1 MRDTGGKEP
10 LAGIGV
16 LVTRPEH
23 QSQRLAELI
32 RSLGGEPL
40 LFPAM
45 EIVALPDEATAPVL
59 KRLPQFDLAVFTS
72 QNAARLAMQ
81 RIAQAGGLPAGMRV
95 AVLGPGTASELK
107 RFGVREMITPEADF
121 DSEALLDALSGL
133 KLAEKRVV
141 IFRGQGGRELLGE
154 SLRRR
159 GAEVEYVE
167 CYRRARPR
175 RDLAE
180 LMPLWQQGSLRA
192 SLATSSE
199 IVTNLF
205 DMAGEACR
213 PWLCQTPMFVS
224 HPHVAATAFA
234 FGVHT
239 VFVTR
244 MGDEA
249 LASGLETWFGRLRRV
264 QPVACPS

>member
-1 MRDTGGKEP
+1 VRGPGDRQP
-10 LAGIGV
+10 LARIGV

-23 QSQRLAELI
+23 QSQRVAELI

-45 EIVALPDEATAPVL
+45 EIVAQPDDATAPVL
-59 KRLPQFDLAVFTS
+59 KRLAQFDLAIFTS
-72 QNAARLAMQ
+72 PNAARLAMQ
-81 RIAQAGGLPAGMRV
+81 RIAQAGGLPAGVRV
-95 AVLGPGTASELK
+95 AALGPGSAAELK
-107 RFGVREMITPEADF
+107 KSGVREMITPEADF

-133 KLAEKRVV
+133 PFAGKSVV

-154 SLRRR
+154 SLRQR

-167 CYRRARPR
+167 CYRRARPQ

-180 LMPLWQQGSLRA
+180 LMPLWRQGRLRA
-192 SLATSSE
+192 CLATSSE
-199 IVTNLF
+199 IVINLF

-224 HPHVAATAFA
+224 HPRVAATAFA
-234 FGVHT
+234 YGVHT
-239 VFVTR
+239 VFVAGT
-244 MGDEA
+244 GDEA
-249 LASGLETWFGRLRRV
+249 LASGMETWFARLRQV
-264 QPVACPS
+264 QPVT

>member
-1 MRDTGGKEP
+1 MGDTGSRQP

-23 QSQRLAELI
+23 QSRRLTELI
-32 RSLGGEPL
+32 LGLGGEPV

-45 EIVALPDEATAPVL
+45 EIVALPDDATALVL
-59 KRLPQFDLAVFTS
+59 QRLHQIDLAIFTS
-72 QNAARLAMQ
+72 PNAARLVMG
-81 RIAQAGGLPAGMRV
+81 RIALARGLPTGVRV
-95 AVLGPGTASELK
+95 AVLGPGTAAELK
-107 RFGVREMITPEADF
+107 KFGVREMITPEADF
-121 DSEALLDALSGL
+121 DSEALLQALSGL
-133 KLAEKRVV
+133 LFSGKKVV

-154 SLRRR
+154 SLRQR

-175 RDLAE
+175 HDLAE
-180 LMPLWQQGSLRA
+180 LIPLWQQDRLQA
-192 SLATSSE
+192 CLATSSE
-199 IVTNLF
+199 IVINLF

-224 HPHVAATAFA
+224 HSRVAATAFA

-239 VFVTR
+239 VFVAG

-249 LASGLETWFGRLRRV
+249 LASGLETWFARLRQA
-264 QPVACPS
+264 QPTA

>member
-1 MRDTGGKEP
+1 VRGTGNKQP
-10 LAGIGV
+10 LSGIGV

-23 QSQRLAELI
+23 LSQRLADLI
-32 RSLGGEPL
+32 LGLGGEPL

-45 EIVALPDEATAPVL
+45 EIVAQPDAVTAPVL
-59 KRLPQFDLAVFTS
+59 KRLAQFGLAVFTS
-72 QNAARLAMQ
+72 SNAARLVMQ
-81 RIAQAGGLPAGMRV
+81 RIANAGGLPAGMRV
-95 AVLGPGTASELK
+95 AALGPGTAAELK
-107 RFGVREMITPEADF
+107 KFGVREMITPDSDF

-133 KLAEKRVV
+133 QFAGKSVV

-154 SLRRR
+154 SLRQR
-159 GAEVEYVE
+159 GAQVEYVE

-192 SLATSSE
+192 CLATSSE
-199 IVTNLF
+199 IVINLF

-224 HPHVAATAFA
+224 HPRVAVTAFA
-234 FGVHT
+234 SGVHT
-239 VFVTR
+239 VFVAGT
-244 MGDEA
+244 GDEA
-249 LASGLETWFGRLRRV
+249 LVSGLETWFARLRQVIRV
-264 QPVACPS
+264 T

>member
-1 MRDTGGKEP
+1 VRATGDRQP

-32 RSLGGEPL
+32 RNLGGEPL

-45 EIVALPDEATAPVL
+45 EIVALPDDATAPVL
-59 KRLPQFDLAVFTS
+59 KRLARFDLAIFIS
-72 QNAARLAMQ
+72 PNAARLAMQ
-81 RIAQAGGLPAGMRV
+81 RIASAGGLPAGLGV
-95 AVLGPGTASELK
+95 AALGPGTIAELK
-107 RFGVREMITPEADF
+107 KFGVREMITPEADF

-133 KLAEKRVV
+133 QFAGKRVV
-141 IFRGQGGRELLGE
+141 IFRGQGGRALLGE

-175 RDLAE
+175 HDLAE
-180 LMPLWQQGSLRA
+180 LMPVWQQGRLRA
-192 SLATSSE
+192 CLATSSE
-199 IVTNLF
+199 IVINLF
-205 DMAGEACR
+205 DMAGEAYR

-224 HPHVAATAFA
+224 HSRVAAAAFA

-239 VFVTR
+239 VFVAG

-249 LASGLETWFGRLRRV
+249 LASGLETWFARLR
-264 QPVACPS
+264 QFHPVA

>member
-1 MRDTGGKEP
+1 VRGTGDRQP

-45 EIVALPDEATAPVL
+45 EIVAQPDAATAPVL
-59 KRLPQFDLAVFTS
+59 KRLAQFDLAIFTS
-72 QNAARLAMQ
+72 PNAARLAMQ
-81 RIAQAGGLPAGMRV
+81 RIAQAGSLPAGLRV
-95 AVLGPGTASELK
+95 AALGPGTAAELK
-107 RFGVREMITPEADF
+107 KSGVREMITPEADF

-133 KLAEKRVV
+133 QFAGKSVV
-141 IFRGQGGRELLGE
+141 ILRGQGGRELLGE
-154 SLRRR
+154 SLRQR

-167 CYRRARPR
+167 CYRRARPGH
-175 RDLAE
+175 DLAE
-180 LMPLWQQGSLRA
+180 LMPLWQQGRLRA
-192 SLATSSE
+192 CLATSSE
-199 IVTNLF
+199 ILINLF

-224 HPHVAATAFA
+224 HPRVAATAFA
-234 FGVHT
+234 FGVRT
-239 VFVTR
+239 VFVAGT
-244 MGDEA
+244 GDEA
-249 LASGLETWFGRLRRV
+249 LASGLETWFARLRRAH
-264 QPVACPS
+264 PVA

>member
-1 MRDTGGKEP
+1 MRGTGDRQP

-45 EIVALPDEATAPVL
+45 EIVAQADAATALVL
-59 KRLPQFDLAVFTS
+59 KRLAQFDLAIFTS
-72 QNAARLAMQ
+72 PNAAQLAMQ
-81 RIAQAGGLPAGMRV
+81 RIVQAGGLPAGMRV
-95 AVLGPGTASELK
+95 AALGPGTAAELK
-107 RFGVREMITPEADF
+107 KFGVREMITPEADF

-133 KLAEKRVV
+133 QFAGKSVV

-154 SLRRR
+154 SLRQR

-175 RDLAE
+175 HVLAE
-180 LMPLWQQGSLRA
+180 LMPLWQQGGLRA
-192 SLATSSE
+192 CLATSSE
-199 IVTNLF
+199 IVINLF

-213 PWLCQTPMFVS
+213 LWLCQTPMFVS
-224 HPHVAATAFA
+224 HPRVAATAFA

-239 VFVTR
+239 VFVAG

-249 LASGLETWFGRLRRV
+249 LASGLETWFARLRRV
-264 QPVACPS
+264 HPVA

>member
-1 MRDTGGKEP
+1 MRGTADRQP

-23 QSQRLAELI
+23 QAQRLAELI
-32 RSLGGEPL
+32 LGLGGEPL

-45 EIVALPDEATAPVL
+45 EIVAQPETATAPVL
-59 KRLPQFDLAVFTS
+59 KRLGQFDLAIFTS
-72 QNAARLAMQ
+72 PNAARLAMQ
-81 RIAQAGGLPAGMRV
+81 RIEQAGGLPAGLRV
-95 AVLGPGTASELK
+95 AALGPGTAAELK
-107 RFGVREMITPEADF
+107 KFGVREMITPQADF

-133 KLAEKRVV
+133 QFAGKRVV

-154 SLRRR
+154 SLRLR

-175 RDLAE
+175 HDLAE
-180 LMPLWQQGSLRA
+180 LMPLWQERRLRA
-192 SLATSSE
+192 CLTTSSE
-199 IVTNLF
+199 IVMNLF

-224 HPHVAATAFA
+224 HPRVAATAFA

-239 VFVTR
+239 IFVAGT
-244 MGDEA
+244 GDEA
-249 LASGLETWFGRLRRV
+249 LASGLGTWFARHRQV
-264 QPVACPS
+264 QPLT

>member
-1 MRDTGGKEP
+1 VRGTGDRQP

-45 EIVALPDEATAPVL
+45 EIVAQPDAATAPVL
-59 KRLPQFDLAVFTS
+59 KRLAQFDLAIFTS
-72 QNAARLAMQ
+72 PNAARLAMQ
-81 RIAQAGGLPAGMRV
+81 RIAQAGSLPAGLRV
-95 AVLGPGTASELK
+95 AALGPGTAAELK
-107 RFGVREMITPEADF
+107 KSGVREMITPEADF

-133 KLAEKRVV
+133 QFAGKSVV
-141 IFRGQGGRELLGE
+141 ILRGQGGRELLGE
-154 SLRRR
+154 SLRQR

-167 CYRRARPR
+167 CYRRARPGH
-175 RDLAE
+175 DLAE
-180 LMPLWQQGSLRA
+180 LMPLWQQGRLRA
-192 SLATSSE
+192 CLATSSE
-199 IVTNLF
+199 IVINLF

-224 HPHVAATAFA
+224 HPRVAATAFS

-239 VFVTR
+239 VFVAG

-249 LASGLETWFGRLRRV
+249 LASGLETWFARPRRV
-264 QPVACPS
+264 HPVA

>member
-1 MRDTGGKEP
+1 VRGTGGRQS

-32 RSLGGEPL
+32 HRLGGEPL

-45 EIVALPDEATAPVL
+45 EIVAQPDDATAPVL
-59 KRLPQFDLAVFTS
+59 KRLAQFDLAIFTS
-72 QNAARLAMQ
+72 PNAARLAMQ
-81 RIAQAGGLPAGMRV
+81 RIAQAGGLPAGVRV
-95 AVLGPGTASELK
+95 AALGPGSAAELK
-107 RFGVREMITPEADF
+107 KSGVREMITPEADF

-133 KLAEKRVV
+133 PFAGKSVV

-154 SLRRR
+154 SLRQR

-180 LMPLWQQGSLRA
+180 LMPLWRQGRLRA
-192 SLATSSE
+192 CLATSSE
-199 IVTNLF
+199 IVINLF

-224 HPHVAATAFA
+224 HPRVAATAFA
-234 FGVHT
+234 YGVHT
-239 VFVTR
+239 VFVAGT
-244 MGDEA
+244 GDEA
-249 LASGLETWFGRLRRV
+249 LASGLETWFARLRQV
-264 QPVACPS
+264 QPVT

>member
-1 MRDTGGKEP
+1 MRGTGGRQS

-32 RSLGGEPL
+32 RRRGGNPL

-59 KRLPQFDLAVFTS
+59 ERLPLFDLAIFTS
-72 QNAARLAMQ
+72 PNAARLAVR
-81 RIAQAGGLPAGMRV
+81 RIAQAGGLPADLRV
-95 AVLGPGTASELK
+95 AALGPGTAAELK
-107 RFGVREMITPEADF
+107 KFGVREMITPQADF
-121 DSEALLDALSGL
+121 DSEALLEALSGL
-133 KLAEKRVV
+133 QFAGKRVV

-180 LMPLWQQGSLRA
+180 LMPLWQQGGLGA
-192 SLATSSE
+192 CLATSSE
-199 IVTNLF
+199 IVINLF

-213 PWLCQTPMFVS
+213 PWLCETPMFVS
-224 HPHVAATAFA
+224 HPRVAATAFA
-234 FGVHT
+234 LGVRT
-239 VFVTR
+239 VFVAG
-244 MGDEA
+244 MGNEA
-249 LASGLETWFGRLRRV
+249 LASGLETWFARLRRV
-264 QPVACPS
+264 QPVA

>member
-1 MRDTGGKEP
+1 MRATGGLQP

-16 LVTRPEH
+16 LVTRPVH

-45 EIVALPDEATAPVL
+45 DIVALPDVATAPVL
-59 KRLPQFDLAVFTS
+59 KRLARFDLAIFTS
-72 QNAARLAMQ
+72 PNAAQLAMQ

-95 AVLGPGTASELK
+95 AVLGPGTAAELK
-107 RFGVREMITPEADF
+107 KFGVREMITPQADF
-121 DSEALLDALSGL
+121 DSEALLDALSEL
-133 KLAEKRVV
+133 KFAGKSVV
-141 IFRGQGGRELLGE
+141 IFRGQGGRELLGD
-154 SLRRR
+154 SLRQR
-159 GAEVEYVE
+159 GADVEYVE

-175 RDLAE
+175 HDLAE
-180 LMPLWQQGSLRA
+180 LMPLWQQGRLRA
-192 SLATSSE
+192 CLATSSE
-199 IVTNLF
+199 IVINLF

-224 HPHVAATAFA
+224 HPRVAATAFA

-239 VFVTR
+239 IIVAG

-249 LASGLETWFGRLRRV
+249 LATGLETWFARLRRV
-264 QPVACPS
+264 HPVA

>member
-1 MRDTGGKEP
+1 MRGTGGRQP

-45 EIVALPDEATAPVL
+45 EIVAQPEAATAPVL
-59 KRLPQFDLAVFTS
+59 KRLAQFYLAIFTS
-72 QNAARLAMQ
+72 PNAARLAMQ
-81 RIAQAGGLPAGMRV
+81 RIAQAGGLAAGLRV
-95 AVLGPGTASELK
+95 AALGPGTAAELK
-107 RFGVREMITPEADF
+107 KFDVREMITPEADF
-121 DSEALLDALSGL
+121 DSEALLEALSGL
-133 KLAEKRVV
+133 QFAGKKVV
-141 IFRGQGGRELLGE
+141 IFRGRGGRELLGE
-154 SLRRR
+154 SLRQR

-175 RDLAE
+175 HDLAE
-180 LMPLWQQGSLRA
+180 LMPLWQQGRLRA
-192 SLATSSE
+192 CLATSSE
-199 IVTNLF
+199 IVVNLF

-213 PWLCQTPMFVS
+213 PWLCQTSMFVS
-224 HPHVAATAFA
+224 HPRVAATAFA

-239 VFVTR
+239 VFVAG

-249 LASGLETWFGRLRRV
+249 LALGLEAWFARLRRV
-264 QPVACPS
+264 HPVA

>member
-1 MRDTGGKEP
+1 
-10 LAGIGV
+10 
-16 LVTRPEH
+16 
-23 QSQRLAELI
+23 LAELI
-32 RSLGGEPL
+32 RRLGGEPL

-45 EIVALPDEATAPVL
+45 EIVALADEAAAPVL
-59 KRLPQFDLAVFTS
+59 ERLPQFDLAIFAS
-72 QNAARLAMQ
+72 PNAARLMMQ
-81 RIAQAGGLPAGMRV
+81 RIAQAGGLPAGLGV
-95 AVLGPGTASELK
+95 AALGPGTAAELK
-107 RFGVREMITPEADF
+107 KFGVREMITPEEAF
-121 DSEALLDALSGL
+121 DSEALLEVMSGL
-133 KLAEKRVV
+133 QFAGKRVV

-159 GAEVEYVE
+159 GAEVVYAE

-180 LMPLWQQGSLRA
+180 LIPLWQQGGLGA
-192 SLATSSE
+192 CLATSSE

-224 HPHVAATAFA
+224 HPRVAATAFA
-234 FGVHT
+234 SGVRT
-239 VFVTR
+239 VFVAG

-249 LASGLETWFGRLRRV
+249 LVSGLETWFARLRRV
-264 QPVACPS
+264 HPVA

>member
-1 MRDTGGKEP
+1 MGETGDRQR
-10 LAGIGV
+10 LADIGV

-32 RSLGGEPL
+32 RAHGGEPL

-45 EIVALPDEATAPVL
+45 EIVALADEATAPAL
-59 KRLPQFDLAVFTS
+59 ERLPQCDLAIFTS
-72 QNAARLAMQ
+72 PNAARLAMQ
-81 RIAQAGGLPAGMRV
+81 RIAHAGGVPAGMRV
-95 AVLGPGTASELK
+95 AALGPGTAAELK
-107 RFGVREMITPEADF
+107 KFGVREMITPEADF

-133 KLAEKRVV
+133 QFAGKRVV
-141 IFRGQGGRELLGE
+141 VFRGQGGRELLGE

-159 GAEVEYVE
+159 GAEVGYAE

-180 LMPLWQQGSLRA
+180 LIPLWQQGGLGA
-192 SLATSSE
+192 CVATSSE

-205 DMAGEACR
+205 AMAGDACR

-224 HPHVAATAFA
+224 HPRVAACAFA
-234 FGVHT
+234 FGLRT
-239 VFVTR
+239 VFVAG

-249 LASGLETWFGRLRRV
+249 LASGLDTWFARLRRV
-264 QPVACPS
+264 HPVA

>member
-1 MRDTGGKEP
+1 MRKTGDRQA

-45 EIVALPDEATAPVL
+45 EIVAQPDAATAPAL
-59 KRLPQFDLAVFTS
+59 KRLAQFDLAIFTS
-72 QNAARLAMQ
+72 PNAARLAMQ
-81 RIAQAGGLPAGMRV
+81 RIAQAGGLPAGLRV
-95 AVLGPGTASELK
+95 AALGPGTAAELEK
-107 RFGVREMITPEADF
+107 SGAREMITPEADF

-133 KLAEKRVV
+133 QFAGKSVV
-141 IFRGQGGRELLGE
+141 IIRGQGGRELLGE
-154 SLRRR
+154 SLRQR

-167 CYRRARPR
+167 CYRRARPGH
-175 RDLAE
+175 DLAE
-180 LMPLWQQGSLRA
+180 LMPLWQQGRLRA
-192 SLATSSE
+192 CLATSSE
-199 IVTNLF
+199 IVINLF

-224 HPHVAATAFA
+224 HPRVAATAFA

-239 VFVTR
+239 VFVAG

-249 LASGLETWFGRLRRV
+249 LASGLETWFARLRRV
-264 QPVACPS
+264 HPVA

>member
-1 MRDTGGKEP
+1 MRATEGRQP

-23 QSQRLAELI
+23 QSQRLAELV

-45 EIVALPDEATAPVL
+45 EIVAQPDDATAPVL
-59 KRLPQFDLAVFTS
+59 KRLAQFDLAIFTS
-72 QNAARLAMQ
+72 PNAARLAMQ
-81 RIAQAGGLPAGMRV
+81 RIAQAGALPASVRV
-95 AVLGPGTASELK
+95 AALGPGTAAELK
-107 RFGVREMITPEADF
+107 KFGVREMITPDADF
-121 DSEALLDALSGL
+121 DSEALLVALSDWRFTG
-133 KLAEKRVV
+133 KSVV
-141 IFRGQGGRELLGE
+141 IFRGVGGRELLGE
-154 SLRRR
+154 SLRQR

-167 CYRRARPR
+167 CYRRIRPR
-175 RDLAE
+175 HDLAE
-180 LMPLWQQGSLRA
+180 LMPLWQKGALRA
-192 SLATSSE
+192 CLATSSE

-224 HPHVAATAFA
+224 HSRVAATAFA

-239 VFVTR
+239 VFVTG

-249 LASGLETWFGRLRRV
+249 LASGLETWFARLRRDY
-264 QPVACPS
+264 PVA

>member
-1 MRDTGGKEP
+1 MRATGDRQP

-45 EIVALPDEATAPVL
+45 EIVAQPDDATALVL
-59 KRLPQFDLAVFTS
+59 KRLAQFDLAIFTS
-72 QNAARLAMQ
+72 PNAARLVMQ

-95 AVLGPGTASELK
+95 AALGPGTAAELK
-107 RFGVREMITPEADF
+107 KFGVREMITPEADF

-133 KLAEKRVV
+133 QFAGKSVV

-154 SLRRR
+154 SLRQR

-175 RDLAE
+175 PDLAE
-180 LMPLWQQGSLRA
+180 MMPLWQQGSLRA
-192 SLATSSE
+192 CLATSSE
-199 IVTNLF
+199 IVINLF

-213 PWLCQTPMFVS
+213 PWLCRTPMFVS

-239 VFVTR
+239 VFVAG

-249 LASGLETWFGRLRRV
+249 LASGLETWFARLRRV
-264 QPVACPS
+264 HPVA

>member
-1 MRDTGGKEP
+1 MRGTEDRQP

-23 QSQRLAELI
+23 QSQQLAELI

-40 LFPAM
+40 VFPAM
-45 EIVALPDEATAPVL
+45 EIVAHPDDTTAPVL
-59 KRLPQFDLAVFTS
+59 KRLEQFDLAVFTS
-72 QNAARLAMQ
+72 PNAARLAMP
-81 RIAQAGGLPAGMRV
+81 RIAQGLPAGLRL
-95 AVLGPGTASELK
+95 AALGPGTAAELK
-107 RFGVREMITPEADF
+107 KFGVREMITPEADF
-121 DSEALLDALSGL
+121 DSEALLEALSGL
-133 KLAEKRVV
+133 QFAGMRVV

-154 SLRRR
+154 SLRQR

-192 SLATSSE
+192 CLATSSE
-199 IVTNLF
+199 IVINLF

-224 HPHVAATAFA
+224 HPRVAATAFA
-234 FGVHT
+234 FGVYT
-239 VFVTR
+239 VFVAGT
-244 MGDEA
+244 GDEV
-249 LASGLETWFGRLRRV
+249 LASGLVTWFARLRQIR
-264 QPVACPS
+264 PVTGPS